1 MRTSHRAS
9 HCTPPS
15 LAKPELCSRERA
27 LLFGRGRWPVARS
40 SSSTLDPFPSLHRS
54 RLLFF
59 LATALPQP
67 RCCHARYCPV
77 PSFFPSIAAAYAPC
91 WHVVSRCALSR
102 SSRPTAA
109 APHSRPVASSPPP
122 VRAARP
128 SRASLPSLQP
138 TSCHPPNLPT
148 KAAVSLSTA
157 VSRSLP
163 SFDFVSAAVEF
174 FCNERPSISA
184 ATCADL
190 HREHCR
196 AVRFA
201 AHAHATPAFASGL
214 TRWRRQPSRRRRRTT
229 LPYPPGSPPRCGVR
243 RAESKR
249 RRRRRWR
256 RPRIEVR
263 PRRLRSASDCLF
275 FLIFSSKY
283 RGVRRDL
290 MQCGNF
296 ANEKPIFTVLSAA
309 ADACYQKAYRH

>member
-1 MRTSHRAS
+1 LLSCYLLTVPYHHSFL
-9 HCTPPS
+9 PP
-15 LAKPELCSRERA
+15 
-27 LLFGRGRWPVARS
+27 
-40 SSSTLDPFPSLHRS
+40 
-54 RLLFF
+54 
-59 LATALPQP
+59 
-67 RCCHARYCPV
+67 
-77 PSFFPSIAAAYAPC
+77 FFPSIAAAYAPC

-128 SRASLPSLQP
+128 SRASLPLLQP
-138 TSCHPPNLPT
+138 TSCHPHLPA
-148 KAAVSLSTA
+148 KSAVSLSTA
-157 VSRSLP
+157 LSRSLP

-174 FCNERPSISA
+174 FCIERPSISA

-229 LPYPPGSPPRCGVR
+229 LPYQPGSPPRCSAR
-243 RAESKR
+243 RAASKR

-263 PRRLRSASDCLF
+263 PRRLRSASNCLI

-283 RGVRRDL
+283 RGVRRDDAVWQFRERITNL
-290 MQCGNF
+290 YCAFRCGGRLLP
-296 ANEKPIFTVLSAA
+296 ESISAQINPSGSSA
-309 ADACYQKAYRH
+309 ERRRADGDDARLRARLPAQVRLQPPPGELRC